1 MKKPAAERKP
11 LSPGLRGALRVTEHY
26 ACFEG
31 EGSTLGAST
40 WLIRLSGCDLRC
52 WWCDSKQSSFREI
65 ESRDTD
71 PGELESAILDSGVAW
86 VSLTGG
92 EPTFRGPGELKALAS
107 LCRRLRAKGVKVK
120 LETNGRRIPKA
131 LAGVVDLWSV
141 SPKWDA
147 RRPAEGVRTAA
158 MDYDE
163 AALAALVRRFAPD
176 RLQIKFVVTY
186 LGVLPRPVDLERLAG
201 ILGGLPAAVRK
212 TPVFLIP
219 EAYAPGDYL
228 DRCRA
233 LEAAASAL
241 IQGRLEG
248 FDLRVQPQW
257 HRVLYG
263 DERGR

>member
-1 MKKPAAERKP
+1 MKTPAAERKP
-11 LSPGLRGALRVTEHY
+11 LSPARPGALRVTEHY

-31 EGSTLGAST
+31 EGRTLGAGT

-52 WWCDSKQSSFREI
+52 WWCDSKQSSFRET

-71 PGELESAILDSGVAW
+71 PVALESAVLESGAAW

-92 EPTFRGPGELKALAS
+92 EPTWRGPGELKALAS
-107 LCRRLRAKGVKVK
+107 LCRRLRAKGLRVK
-120 LETNGRRIPKA
+120 LETNGRRIPQA

-147 RRPAEGVRTAA
+147 RRAGEGARTAA

-163 AALAALVRRFAPD
+163 ASLASLVRRFAPE

-186 LGVLPRPVDLERLAG
+186 LGALPRPADLSRLAAV
-201 ILGGLPAAVRK
+201 LEGLPAAARK

-219 EAYAPGDYL
+219 EAYAPGAYL
-228 DRCRA
+228 ERCRA

-241 IQGRLEG
+241 IKGRLKG

-257 HRVLYG
+257 HRILYG